1 MGNKLVLEGD
11 FTILEEICP
20 KYFPDVIEWR
30 NNKENNRFLNQ
41 PFELTMEL
49 EEKWYNTVYLPDST
63 QGFLIML
70 DKAKRIPFGTLGW
83 THYSKEKHICI
94 GERFLVGNREYR
106 GSVQMLEGCL
116 MMSDYLYTK
125 QDVKTMYCHIADDNK
140 HVISFNK
147 KMGFVVN
154 NGDVVFP
161 DNLLV
166 NGLKQKEYV
175 RDINQYNKAREKIKK
190 LMAQTACYFM

>member
-1 MGNKLVLEGD
+1 MDNKLVLEGE

-20 KYFPDVIEWR
+20 EYFPYVIEWR

-49 EEKWYNTVYLPDST
+49 EEKWYNTVYLPDPT
-63 QGFLIML
+63 QGFLIMI

-116 MMSDYLYTK
+116 LVADYLCLSK
-125 QDVKTMYCHIADDNK
+125 KVQTMYAHIADGNK

-166 NGLKQKEYV
+166 NGLKQQEYV

>member
-1 MGNKLVLEGD
+1 MDNKLVLEGE

-20 KYFPDVIEWR
+20 KYFPYVIEWR

-49 EEKWYNTVYLPDST
+49 EEKWYNTVYLPDPT
-63 QGFLIML
+63 QGFLIMI
-70 DKAKRIPFGTLGW
+70 DKAKRIPFGTVGW

-116 MMSDYLYTK
+116 LVADYLYLSK
-125 QDVKTMYCHIADDNK
+125 KVQTMYGHIADGNK

-166 NGLKQKEYV
+166 NGLTQKEYV
-175 RDINQYNKAREKIKK
+175 RDINRYNEARKKIQK
-190 LMAQTACYFM
+190 LIEQSACYFI